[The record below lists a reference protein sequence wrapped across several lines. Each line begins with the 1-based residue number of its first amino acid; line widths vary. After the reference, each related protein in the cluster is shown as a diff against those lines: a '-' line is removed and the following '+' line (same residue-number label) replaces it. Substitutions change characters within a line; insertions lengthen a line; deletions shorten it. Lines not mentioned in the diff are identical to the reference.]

1 MRRLRCA
8 RSMSRRGAPR
18 ASAAGMSGVGL
29 RRLAIPLLILAAFSI
44 LASCQKPLTVLL
56 GPEAAP
62 LKAAIEETAAGTQGL
77 GKVMVEVEGAKAPAG
92 SMLRLSSTPGWNLP
106 SGSEPAVSFPSDW
119 DPSYRPPPAF
129 AVLGQGKDHSWSSVP
144 LLYDVW
150 GHTTFAANPSAPTPA
165 GEWKGLLK
173 RAAPASL
180 SVAGIRPSFRQAAYL
195 FGIFPD
201 LPSEREAASWFVQA
215 PSGWKAPGAVLPAL
229 VADRAWIPNSWFFSR
244 EDQAMSY
251 KTGKPI
257 VFFETYR
264 DYERANPRG
273 VRRFV
278 PLTIRKGQSY
288 AMAGTVLFL
297 EFRGNK
303 NQLGPALKLMRS
315 LARPEFQKRAGMDGK
330 WLSADQSAPEL
341 DGVGAMV
348 RRMSRGAS
356 RFFPV
361 TDRLPA
367 PLVEGSLWVEVQLSV
382 DRAPRKQPP

>member
-1 MRRLRCA
+1 MRRLV
-8 RSMSRRGAPR
+8 PR
-18 ASAAGMSGVGL
+18 VLVLTA
-29 RRLAIPLLILAAFSI
+29 LAI

-56 GPEAAP
+56 GPEAVP
-62 LKAAIEETAAGTQGL
+62 LKAAIMEAAARTPGL
-77 GKVMVEVEGAKAPAG
+77 GKVRVEAEGARAPAG
-92 SMLRLSSTPGWNLP
+92 PALRLSSTPGWNLP
-106 SGSEPAVSFPSDW
+106 SGSEPLISFPSDW
-119 DPSYRPPPAF
+119 DSSFQPPPVF
-129 AVLGQGKDHSWSSVP
+129 AVLGQGKDRSWSSVP

-150 GHTTFAANPSAPTPA
+150 GQTTFPASPSAQTLP

-195 FGIFPD
+195 FGIFPN
-201 LPSEREAASWFVQA
+201 LPSQGEAAAWFAQA
-215 PSGWKAPGAVLPAL
+215 PSGWKAPGTVLQAL
-229 VADRAWIPNSWFFSR
+229 VADRVWVPNAWFFSR

-251 KTGKPI
+251 KAGKPV
-257 VFFETYR
+257 VFFESYR
-264 DYERANPRG
+264 DYELANPPG

-278 PLTIRKGQSY
+278 PLSIREGQHY

-303 NQLGPALKLMRS
+303 SGLAPALRLTRS
-315 LARPEFQKRAGMDGK
+315 LAGPDFQRQAGTNGK
-330 WLSADQSAPEL
+330 WLSTNQSAPEL

-348 RRMSRGAS
+348 RTMSRGAA

-367 PLVEGSLWVEVQLSV
+367 PLVEGNLWTDVQLAV
-382 DRAPRKQPP
+382 DRAPR